1 MTNDTSCQTDFQSE
15 IGRPRYN
22 DADHLISALIKYIK
36 SLEKQLDEKQKLFY
50 KIFIVILI
58 ATSLLVATIK
68 LIKVLLKISILM
80 RNLK

>member
-22 DADHLISALIKYIK
+22 DADHLISALIK
-36 SLEKQLDEKQKLFY
+36 SLEKQLDEKQKLLY